1 MFSVN
6 IQRITQHVRKIKCQK
21 LKRWNSKV
29 LLVFSI
35 VFRYTQS
42 EILTHTLGA
51 DALEDV
57 GGVYIFTKMEANP
70 NGVKTYSPL
79 YIGQTQSFK
88 QRITGQHETLPCI
101 AQNGANRLCVLEVE
115 NLFSRQAI
123 EADLLCRINTPCNRM
138 Q

>member
-1 MFSVN
+1 M
-6 IQRITQHVRKIKCQK
+6 
-21 LKRWNSKV
+21 
-29 LLVFSI
+29 
-35 VFRYTQS
+35 S
-42 EILTHTLGA
+42 EIEKVEFQGASGLQHSFQVYTIGNFDTHTLGA

>member
-1 MFSVN
+1 MSEMEKVEFQGASGL
-6 IQRITQHVRKIKCQK
+6 QHSFQV
-21 LKRWNSKV
+21 
-29 LLVFSI
+29 
-35 VFRYTQS
+35 YT
-42 EILTHTLGA
+42 IGNFDTHTLGA

-79 YIGQTQSFK
+79 YIGQTQSLK
-88 QRITGQHETLPCI
+88 QRITGQHHTLPCI
-101 AQNGANRLCVLEVE
+101 VQNGANRLCVLEVE
-115 NLFSRQAI
+115 HLFSRQAI